1 MLPTEIP
8 NPSFLH
14 SALLILQI
22 TVTLGQKV
30 VVFYKNDVAELRC
43 KNHQELIQRYMIY
56 LPLSTQSNIFLPWE

>member
-30 VVFYKNDVAELRC
+30 VVFYKTMWLNYDV
-43 KNHQELIQRYMIY
+43 KTTKS
-56 LPLSTQSNIFLPWE
+56 LSRDI